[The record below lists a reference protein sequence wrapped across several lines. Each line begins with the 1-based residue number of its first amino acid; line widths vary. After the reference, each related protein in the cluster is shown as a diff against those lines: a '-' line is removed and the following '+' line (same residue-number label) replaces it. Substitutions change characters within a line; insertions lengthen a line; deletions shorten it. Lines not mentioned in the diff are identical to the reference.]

1 MRISK
6 DVKSAIPA
14 SRPFALI
21 TLSRDYYS
29 LSVLIFLILA
39 FLLTG
44 CGPTRY
50 EASEIYPVCEKP
62 FEECSID
69 LSEYKPALQ
78 RIGGQDPNLSL
89 AVAISGGG
97 HRAANFAAGVLL
109 ELERIPTDPS
119 GTNILQEI
127 DYFSTVSGGGFA
139 AAAYISSLHDY
150 MTFKGTDEG
159 YSFAGALEVPSCDC
173 PVEEQLAAE
182 QFMDPCI
189 RRHLRG
195 FYSNAVNDLIQDI
208 ISWLTLDLSEN
219 AGYFEKITDDD
230 ILGYNWRKRKLRSLQ
245 DPAEQKASLTL
256 ADIFIPKSDPN
267 GQVKLPYWIANATVY
282 ENGAIFAFT
291 PRHLKL
297 YKVYGYRHRLKIY
310 KHNTSQ
316 PGYEQFIN
324 QMPLSVAA
332 TASANFP
339 AATFPTTL
347 ISELDPNNPY
357 LHLYDGGMADNIGV
371 VTAARVLQAEPAEQ
385 VTKKVL
391 LVIDAYRGT
400 FAPFSSTKHPPP
412 IGNTAIRAM
421 NISLDSWRGRYREI
435 TRGLCKE
442 KGIEAVFLSFDDL
455 SNLPDCNELVV
466 FGLSA
471 EDVKK
476 LKEKAGSVRPF
487 ELLRA
492 IKTIDL
498 EQKGKLSSC
507 EQNLLL
513 AAGRYAA
520 RTKKTEILTA
530 IGR

>member
-6 DVKSAIPA
+6 DINSTVPVGRLFSPIIQRRGFQHLPA
-14 SRPFALI
+14 L
-21 TLSRDYYS
+21 T
-29 LSVLIFLILA
+29 FLILL

-69 LSEYKPALQ
+69 LSAYKPAQQ

-109 ELERIPTDPS
+109 ELERIPTAPS
-119 GTNILQEI
+119 GNNLLKEI

-150 MTFKGTDEG
+150 RAFKGTDDG
-159 YSFAGALEVPSCDC
+159 YSFAGAFQVPSCDC
-173 PVEEQLAAE
+173 PAETPAQEQV
-182 QFMDPCI
+182 MDPCI
-189 RRHLRG
+189 RRHLQG
-195 FYSNAVNDLIQDI
+195 FYANSVSDLVQDI
-208 ISWLTLDLSEN
+208 ISWLTLN
-219 AGYFEKITDDD
+219 MFKKAGYFEKITDDD

-245 DPAEQKASLTL
+245 DAVEQKRSLVL
-256 ADIFIPKSDPN
+256 ADIFIQKSEPN
-267 GQVKLPYWIANATVY
+267 GHVKLPYWIANATVY

-291 PRHLKL
+291 PGHLKL
-297 YKVYGYRHRLKIY
+297 YKVYGYRHRLKMY
-310 KHNTSQ
+310 KHNPSQ
-316 PGYEQFIN
+316 QGYEQFIE
-324 QMPLSVAA
+324 QMPLSVGT

-339 AATFPTTL
+339 AATLPTTL
-347 ISELDPNNPY
+347 KSSLDPNNRY
-357 LHLYDGGMADNIGV
+357 LHLYDGGMSDNIGV
-371 VTAARVLQAEPAEQ
+371 ITAVRVLQAEPAKQ
-385 VTKKVL
+385 VTRKVL

-412 IGNTAIRAM
+412 IGSTAMRTM
-421 NISLDSWRGRYREI
+421 NISLDSWHGRYREI
-435 TRGLCKE
+435 LRGLCTN
-442 KGIEAVFLSFDDL
+442 KGIEVVFLSFDDL
-455 SNLPDCNELVV
+455 NNPPDCNELLD

-476 LKEKAGSVRPF
+476 LKEKTGTVRPF
-487 ELLRA
+487 ELLRG
-492 IKTIDL
+492 IKTIDVK
-498 EQKGKLSSC
+498 QKGKLSPC

-513 AAGRYAA
+513 AAGRCAVHNKRY
-520 RTKKTEILTA
+520 EIMQALN
-530 IGR
+530 R